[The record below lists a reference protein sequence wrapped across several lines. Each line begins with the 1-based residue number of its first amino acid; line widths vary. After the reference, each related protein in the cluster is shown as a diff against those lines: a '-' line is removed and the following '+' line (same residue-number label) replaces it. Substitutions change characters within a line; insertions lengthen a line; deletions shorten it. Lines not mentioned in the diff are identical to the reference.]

1 LARDAIRECRVIAAV
16 NKSLP
21 SIYTEA
27 HFSWPTGF
35 GRAYVLDLA
44 ALKGTAEWENIFA
57 TQRKRHQHL
66 EIIDET
72 ITQDFTY
79 RYLVMEDIHGRMR
92 SIQPFFLLR
101 QDLLAGKGRAVRRVM
116 DAMRVLL
123 PSFMTLQTLMVGS
136 TVGEGSLGA
145 VPVDADW
152 CSQALLSS
160 LMQCAEKFKASLIV
174 MKEFP
179 HYLRPLLSSFV
190 EKGYARIPS
199 MPYTVLD
206 LSFSNFEEF
215 MQTRLSHAY
224 RKNLRRKFK
233 KTEGL
238 PITMEVV
245 ADISPQIDE
254 LYPLYL
260 QVYEKSALH
269 FEKLTKE
276 YLCRIGTILS
286 STTRFFIWRQSG
298 KAIAFSI
305 CSLYNNALWDEY
317 IGLDYQLA
325 LDLHLYFVTFRDLF
339 NWCCANGISRY
350 YSTALNYDP
359 KLHLKFEL
367 VPMDLY
373 VRLTNKVLNRIFRLV
388 LPLLDPTRNDPI
400 LKKYP
405 NVSEL

>member
-1 LARDAIRECRVIAAV
+1 MIAAV
-16 NKSLP
+16 NKFLP
-21 SIYTEA
+21 SISAKPHCTWSA
-27 HFSWPTGF
+27 DF

-57 TQRKRHQHL
+57 THKKKHQQL

-79 RYLVMEDIHGRMR
+79 KYLVMEDLNGRVR
-92 SIQPFFLLR
+92 CIQPFFLLR
-101 QDLLAGKGRAVRRVM
+101 QDLLAGKGRAVKRVM
-116 DAMRVLL
+116 DAIHVFL
-123 PSFMTLQTLMVGS
+123 PRFMTLQTLMVGS
-136 TVGEGSLGA
+136 TVGEGVLG
-145 VPVDADW
+145 VCPDDAEW
-152 CSQALLSS
+152 CSQALLSI
-160 LMQCAEKFKASLIV
+160 LMRCAAKFKASLIV

-179 HYLRPLLSSFV
+179 HYLRPILSRFV

-206 LSFSNFEEF
+206 LSCSNFEEF
-215 MQTRLSHAY
+215 MRTKLSHAY

-245 ADISPQIDE
+245 TDITPLIDE

-260 QVYEKSALH
+260 QVYERSALH

-276 YLCRIGTILS
+276 YLCRLGTAQS

-298 KAIAFSI
+298 RAIAFSI
-305 CSLYNNALWDEY
+305 CSLHDNALWDEY
-317 IGLDYQLA
+317 LGMDYELA
-325 LDLHLYFVTFRDLF
+325 LDLHLYFTTFRDLF
-339 NWCCANGISRY
+339 NWCCSNGINRY

-359 KLHLKFEL
+359 KLHLKFML
-367 VPMDLY
+367 MPMDLY
-373 VRLTNKVLNRIFRLV
+373 VRLTNKFLNRIFRLA
-388 LPLLDPTRNDPI
+388 LPLLDPTRNDAV

-405 NVSEL
+405 NVCEL